1 MMTSRGLTPGERV
14 DRELGKAINYSSQGD
29 ACAAR
34 ECLENAYEAMPD
46 LPENVWSHMQVA
58 QTYGATE
65 ELFRY
70 SLREARQFLEG
81 EVGL

>member
-1 MMTSRGLTPGERV
+1 MTSSKKLTPAKEAH
-14 DRELGKAINYSSQGD
+14 RELGKAINYSSQGD
-29 ACAAR
+29 ACGAR
-34 ECLENAYEAMPD
+34 ECLQNAYDAMPD

-58 QTYGATE
+58 QKYGATE

-81 EVGL
+81 ELDR